1 MKNAAS
7 KTAKRASATVAL
19 AATLLATTGC
29 GYIYTQPTTLIYDAS
44 DGVSFTMWPKGQ
56 RVAVRNI
63 MVISEG
69 KGQPGRVLG
78 TVYNLGETDQTVN
91 FKAGD
96 QNFSIKVPAGKHIK
110 LEDNANQVIM
120 NTVSQ
125 QPGELIE
132 SVATIGQTEEAFN
145 LPVLDGSLEE
155 YAPYLPNAASSSSA
169 SESAAADFEAEENT
183 TADQSMA
190 PATSPASTA
199 TPSASSTN

>member
-19 AATLLATTGC
+19 AAALLATTGC

-44 DGVSFTMWPKGQ
+44 DGVSFTLWPKGQ
-56 RVAVRNI
+56 RVDVRNI

-69 KGQPGRVLG
+69 KDQPGRVLG
-78 TVYNLGETDQTVN
+78 TVYNLGDVDQTVN

-96 QNFSIKVPAGKHIK
+96 QNFSIDVPAGKHIK
-110 LEDNANQVIM
+110 LEDDANKVTVNA
-120 NTVSQ
+120 VSV
-125 QPGELIE
+125 QPGQLIE

-145 LPVLDGSLEE
+145 LPVLDDSLDE

-169 SESAAADFEAEENT
+169 SESAGFKAEENT

-199 TPSASSTN
+199 TPSATPTN